1 MSIRLTLKS
10 QLYSLKMT
18 EKMSIDEH
26 LRNISSLTGQLA
38 NTGVIVPDNE
48 LVDQALT
55 SVSPS

>member
-1 MSIRLTLKS
+1 
-10 QLYSLKMT
+10 MT